1 MLLLVPLQVVRAK
14 LLALLPVRLVP
25 PATVVVPARV
35 QLHQLALQLVTVVL
49 AQAPLHLARGVTS
62 IHPQA
67 PALVEQLLPL
77 GGGDI

>member
-25 PATVVVPARV
+25 LVVPARV

-49 AQAPLHLARGVTS
+49 RPQGVTSIRPEPLHLAMRLLL
-62 IHPQA
+62 
-67 PALVEQLLPL
+67 ALVEQLLPL

>member
-49 AQAPLHLARGVTS
+49 AQAPLHLAMRLLL
-62 IHPQA
+62 
-67 PALVEQLLPL
+67 ALVEQLLPL